1 MRSDQRTPGTR
12 LDAAPVMRVS
22 WGPMPDR
29 RGHDVARRTRRVE
42 CCLLL
47 AALVLALPGWVTASP
62 GMFPAPETKTLQ
74 REQDPVIVRTGLLAG
89 LPDRETS
96 RCRLYALRHGSLEPV
111 PFQFDPRGADGEL
124 ILSEDGAETEFTF
137 GDDDELVFMAKDTG
151 DRAPNDLLPAT
162 ADAALEFAVVNRAR
176 AGTAWAYLVHFP
188 ENPPPRSPVRYA
200 IFDTA
205 RQEARA
211 LTYEVSYSQDRS
223 NFLRRVRILP
233 GAGGAGETLIERF
246 TMRISPTF
254 SFLGMT
260 LHPTLTEESFS
271 VAPDGLKNGPVRA
284 IRRVRQSLDLGRM
297 FPDIPNGRV
306 STYYYATSFQ
316 TPSRFSVPW
325 LALKTLRDFR
335 FESVDELGTHSEGMR
350 YWDAANTGG
359 VPFDGSERP
368 AATDADHDWWVVSG
382 ARGMCLQALVI
393 PEEWRAWGIKR
404 GIVFMDRADAAAGS
418 GTEPGAGYSLLRMTR
433 LRRAGGYDL
442 GSVFVVLS
450 RPYRPGDESEVLA
463 GFRDPLETE
472 VRMLPALVRHA
483 SAAR

>member
-1 MRSDQRTPGTR
+1 
-12 LDAAPVMRVS
+12 
-22 WGPMPDR
+22 
-29 RGHDVARRTRRVE
+29 
-42 CCLLL
+42 
-47 AALVLALPGWVTASP
+47 
-62 GMFPAPETKTLQ
+62 
-74 REQDPVIVRTGLLAG
+74 
-89 LPDRETS
+89 
-96 RCRLYALRHGSLEPV
+96 
-111 PFQFDPRGADGEL
+111 
-124 ILSEDGAETEFTF
+124 
-137 GDDDELVFMAKDTG
+137 MAKDTG

-162 ADAALEFAVVNRAR
+162 ADAALEFAVVDRAR

-297 FPDIPNGRV
+297 FPDIPTGRV
-306 STYYYATSFQ
+306 YTYYYATSFQ

>member
-1 MRSDQRTPGTR
+1 MRSDQRTPGTH

-62 GMFPAPETKTLQ
+62 GMFPAHETKTLQ

-96 RCRLYALRHGSLEPV
+96 RCRLYAVRHGSLEPV

-335 FESVDELGTHSEGMR
+335 FESVDELGSHSEGMR
-350 YWDAANTGG
+350 YWDAANPGG

-382 ARGMCLQALVI
+382 ARGTCLQALVI

-404 GIVFMDRADAAAGS
+404 GIVFMDRTDAAAGS
-418 GTEPGAGYSLLRMTR
+418 GTELGAGYSLLRMTK
-433 LRRAGGYDL
+433 LRRAGAYDL

-450 RPYRPGDESEVLA
+450 RPYRPGDETEVLD

-483 SAAR
+483 SAAH

>member
-62 GMFPAPETKTLQ
+62 GMFPAHETKTLQ

-162 ADAALEFAVVNRAR
+162 ADAALEFAVVDRAR

-297 FPDIPNGRV
+297 FPDIPTGRV
-306 STYYYATSFQ
+306 YTYYYATSFQ

>member
-1 MRSDQRTPGTR
+1 MRSHQVTPRTHS
-12 LDAAPVMRVS
+12 DAAPVMRVS
-22 WGPMPDR
+22 SGPMPGR
-29 RGHDVARRTRRVE
+29 RGHGVAPRVE
-42 CCLLL
+42 GAERCLLL
-47 AALVLALPGWVTASP
+47 AALVLALPAWVTASP
-62 GMFPAPETKTLQ
+62 GMFPALETKTLR
-74 REQDPVIVRTGLLAG
+74 REQEPVIVRTGLLAG

-96 RCRLYALRHGSLEPV
+96 RYRLYAVRHGSLEPI
-111 PFQFDPRGADGEL
+111 PFQFDARGADGEL

-151 DRAPNDLLPAT
+151 DRAPNDLLPAG
-162 ADAALEFAVVNRAR
+162 AALEFTVVDRAR

-188 ENPPPRSPVRYA
+188 ANPPPRSPVRYA

-233 GAGGAGETLIERF
+233 GAGGTGETLIERLK
-246 TMRISPTF
+246 MRISPTF
-254 SFLGMT
+254 SFLWTT

-306 STYYYATSFQ
+306 YTYYYATSFQ
-316 TPSRFSVPW
+316 TPTRFSIPW

-335 FESVDELGTHSEGMR
+335 FESVDELGTHTEGMR
-350 YWDAANTGG
+350 YWDAANPGG

-382 ARGMCLQALVI
+382 ARGTCLQALVI

-404 GIVFMDRADAAAGS
+404 GIVFMDRTDAAAGS
-418 GTEPGAGYSLLRMTR
+418 GTESGAGYSLLRMTK
-433 LRRAGGYDL
+433 LRRAGAYDL

-450 RPYRPGDESEVLA
+450 RPYRPGDETEVLD

>member
-1 MRSDQRTPGTR
+1 
-12 LDAAPVMRVS
+12 
-22 WGPMPDR
+22 MPDR

-62 GMFPAPETKTLQ
+62 GMFPAHETKTLQ

-96 RCRLYALRHGSLEPV
+96 RCRLYAVRHGSLEPV

-162 ADAALEFAVVNRAR
+162 ADAALEFAVVDRAR

-297 FPDIPNGRV
+297 FPDIPTGRV
-306 STYYYATSFQ
+306 YTYYYATSFQ

>member
-29 RGHDVARRTRRVE
+29 RGHDAARLTRRVE

-96 RCRLYALRHGSLEPV
+96 RCRLYAVRHGSLEPV

-162 ADAALEFAVVNRAR
+162 ADAALEFAVVDRAR

-297 FPDIPNGRV
+297 FPDIPTGRV
-306 STYYYATSFQ
+306 YTYYYATSFQ